1 MGPVARPSLNRAR
14 TSVPLVDDIRPEVRP
29 AVADDVDAIVATVT
43 AAFASDPAWSF
54 IVGPGN
60 DHARAAFARTLL
72 ISRVRQGS
80 VWVTADCM
88 AVAMWDRRPIEV
100 LVDAEREALWEAFRA
115 DVGEE
120 IWTRLEVYDTST
132 TAAAPARPYWYL
144 GVLATHPD
152 AQGRGLATAVL
163 RPGQAAAD
171 AEEWDCW
178 LETST
183 AANKSF
189 YAGRGFTESVPFD
202 VPGGPPTWWLRRP
215 RHAAVQR

>member
-1 MGPVARPSLNRAR
+1 MGPVARPSLSKAR
-14 TSVPLVDDIRPEVRP
+14 TSVPLVDDIRPEVRL

-43 AAFASDPAWSF
+43 AAFVSDPAWSF

-60 DHARAAFARTLL
+60 DHARAGFARTLL

-88 AVAMWDRRPIEV
+88 AVAMWDRRPIEM

-120 IWTRLEVYDTST
+120 IWTRLEVYE
-132 TAAAPARPYWYL
+132 AALAKGAPPRPYWYL

-152 AQGRGLATAVL
+152 HQGRGLASAVL
-163 RPGQAAAD
+163 RRGFAAAD
-171 AEEWDCW
+171 DAGWDCW

-183 AANKSF
+183 PANKSF
-189 YAGRGFTESVPFD
+189 YAGHGFTEGVGFD

-215 RHAAVQR
+215 SR